1 MFHYFSHYPLAYPG
15 VAVPVLGTALRIP
28 RTAPHMVQIVRPE
41 GEGWAAPVAVAGT
54 QQSGLNTERQEEERN
69 QHLELTGQ
77 SVQQDQR
84 EEHIP
89 AARP

>member
-1 MFHYFSHYPLAYPG
+1 
-15 VAVPVLGTALRIP
+15 
-28 RTAPHMVQIVRPE
+28 MVQIVRPE
-41 GEGWAAPVAVAGT
+41 GEGWAAAVAVAGT

-69 QHLELTGQ
+69 QHLEHISQ
-77 SVQQDQR
+77 ESVQQDQR